1 MVCDNLDY
9 PWAIPLEGELSEPPS
24 SDSSL
29 ACEDVNEPVAIP
41 QEVELPEPPTSDSSL
56 ACDDVDD
63 PLAMPQSIGVRNAWR
78 ALNFAMQTRMRKELS
93 RFRSKA
99 G

>member
-1 MVCDNLDY
+1 MLR
-9 PWAIPLEGELSEPPS
+9 EGIQHWSEPPS
-24 SDSSL
+24 TDQSIAGD
-29 ACEDVNEPVAIP
+29 DVNETLAIP
-41 QEVELPEPPTSDSSL
+41 HEVELSEPPTSDSSL
-56 ACDDVDD
+56 TYDDVND

-78 ALNFAMQTRMRKELS
+78 ALNFAMQTRMRKEMS